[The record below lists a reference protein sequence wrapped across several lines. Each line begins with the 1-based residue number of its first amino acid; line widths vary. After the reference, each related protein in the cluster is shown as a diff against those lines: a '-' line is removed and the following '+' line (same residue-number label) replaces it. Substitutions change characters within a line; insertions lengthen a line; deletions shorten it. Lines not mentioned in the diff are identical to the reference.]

1 MGAQMRYVSN
11 KSLGYEKENR
21 LIVNIRGGATIE
33 KMDTIRKELEQ
44 NKNVLGVSQ
53 LQTKIGGEPNIVAAQ
68 VQTEAGTIDQSTL
81 LFLSVGEDL
90 VPVLGLKLKEGRD
103 FTRRM
108 LTDVGINFIVNESL
122 VRKMGWTQAL
132 GKQISFNQGARTGRV
147 IGVVEDFNFRSLHK
161 LVEPLM
167 LMSLSNDMSGVP
179 DLNKPFQQ
187 RLLVVKISGD
197 DIRGTLEHIG
207 NVMTRADA
215 RHPFEYEFLDTA
227 LDNLYREDE
236 RLMALIGIFAVICI
250 FIACLGLFG
259 LAAFATE
266 QRTREIGTRKVLGA
280 TSMQIIT
287 LLARRIMTIVVV
299 AAVLA
304 SVFSY
309 FAIDEWLTSFA
320 YRAGINPLIFL
331 LSAAAAAAVAF
342 GTVALQSLKTARADP
357 VEALRH
363 VEG

>member
-1 MGAQMRYVSN
+1 
-11 KSLGYEKENR
+11 
-21 LIVNIRGGATIE
+21 
-33 KMDTIRKELEQ
+33 
-44 NKNVLGVSQ
+44 
-53 LQTKIGGEPNIVAAQ
+53 
-68 VQTEAGTIDQSTL
+68 
-81 LFLSVGEDL
+81 
-90 VPVLGLKLKEGRD
+90 
-103 FTRRM
+103 
-108 LTDVGINFIVNESL
+108 
-122 VRKMGWTQAL
+122 
-132 GKQISFNQGARTGRV
+132 
-147 IGVVEDFNFRSLHK
+147 
-161 LVEPLM
+161 
-167 LMSLSNDMSGVP
+167 MSGIP

-187 RLLVVKISGD
+187 RLLVVNLSGED
-197 DIRGTLEHIG
+197 LRGTLEYIG
-207 NVMTRADA
+207 NVLTRADA
-215 RHPFEYEFLDTA
+215 RHPFEYEFLDSS
-227 LDNLYREDE
+227 LDSLYREDQ
-236 RLMALIGIFAVICI
+236 RLMRLIGIFAVICI

-287 LLARRIMTIVVV
+287 LLARRIMAIVLV

-320 YRAGINPLIFL
+320 YRAGINPLIFV